1 MEGARNVR
9 KQKTRI
15 ALFLL
20 LGILLRASLTAQQA
34 SDQKT
39 PAASAQKTPAPNDQT
54 PPPESEQNPT
64 LSEPANRP
72 PSLGV
77 SVDSARKS
85 PDLPTSVTT
94 ENNSGATWG
103 LYEVKQAAE
112 LGGRISD
119 FTGSTAMW
127 DTLVNLGSGPR
138 LLEYTLNM
146 RSPAHNG
153 KLFDELNFSNFG
165 YGGDPNDVSH
175 LLISKGAA
183 YNFAFNFRRD
193 QQVFD
198 YNLLANPLNPPTS
211 NPNVPILQTPHEFLT
226 VRRMT
231 DATLRLLPV
240 GRVRFQ
246 LGWSQ
251 VVNNG
256 QVASTVHEGNEGQLI
271 IPAET
276 TTETIH
282 FGVMFHLLPRTS
294 FNYDQFYTYYKGDN
308 FADFANAQQQA
319 VFGIPTFT
327 LPGGT
332 PVNLGLSFNTPAGY
346 PCATPVLGTG
356 FANPACNGFFSYFR
370 SDRVRNN
377 YPTEQATFQS
387 SYFRWLDISG
397 RFSYTGSESNL
408 PNAAETF
415 SGLITRTRQVATSQ
429 TGSASSQR
437 INVAADLGFTVRLT
451 NRLRLI
457 DTFRLDNFRIPGLWA
472 LTTTSLFGATLLTT
486 PNAFSL
492 ATCPPP
498 FTATSCP
505 QHIASSGPDI
515 DVNLLNQFLRQD
527 MWTNTVELEYDFT
540 RRIMGY
546 IGFNYMSR
554 DITDNFTNDQL
565 ETFFPTL
572 PNRGACAGQPVVN
585 GVCTVFVP
593 GTVSGLSDNT
603 FVPINAY
610 TALIGFSA
618 RPTDNLRFSFDTDLY
633 WADNTFTRIAPRKS
647 QWYKGKL
654 TYTPT
659 NWMSFNGGV
668 NILEASNTADTINN
682 HQHNRSYA
690 ISTVFAPPQGKW
702 GVDFSYT
709 YNDIFSQINICF
721 VATPTP
727 PGSLSC
733 GTPFLSGISNYSE
746 LANIVN
752 ASVYLH
758 PVSRVNL
765 GAGYT
770 LTSTTGNTL
779 ILNPNAPTGP
789 LSYNYHLPSALLSV
803 ELTKH
808 LIYKTSWNYYDYNEK
823 SQPGPTLPRDFRGN
837 TFTLSL
843 RYLM

>member
-1 MEGARNVR
+1 MEGTKNVR
-9 KQKTRI
+9 KQPMRI
-15 ALFLL
+15 ALLVLL
-20 LGILLRASLTAQQA
+20 ACSFPTSLRAQQP
-34 SDQKT
+34 STQKP
-39 PAASAQKTPAPNDQT
+39 PAAGEQNPPAG
-54 PPPESEQNPT
+54 SEQNPT
-64 LSEPANRP
+64 LSEPANRR

-85 PDLPTSVTT
+85 SDLPTSVTT
-94 ENNSGATWG
+94 ENNTGATWG
-103 LYEVKQAAE
+103 TYEVKQAAE
-112 LGGRISD
+112 FGGRISD
-119 FTGSTAMW
+119 FTGSTPMW

-138 LLEYTLNM
+138 LLEYTLHM
-146 RSPAHNG
+146 RSPTHNG
-153 KLFDELNFSNFG
+153 ALFDQLTFSNFG

-198 YNLLANPLNPPTS
+198 YNLLANPLNPATS

-226 VRRMT
+226 TRRMT

-240 GRVRFQ
+240 GKVRFQ
-246 LGWSQ
+246 VGWSQ

-256 QVASTVHEGNEGQLI
+256 HVASTIHQGTEGQLI
-271 IPAET
+271 IPAQT
-276 TTETIH
+276 TTETFH
-282 FGVMFHLLPRTS
+282 FGVMFRLVPRTS

-308 FADFANAQQQA
+308 FAPFGDPQQQA

-327 LPGGT
+327 LAGGI
-332 PVNLGLSFNTPAGY
+332 PVNLGLSFNTAALQ
-346 PCATPVLGTG
+346 PCAAPVLGTG

-377 YPTEQATFQS
+377 YPTEQGSFQS
-387 SYFRWLDISG
+387 TYFRWLDISG

-415 SGLITRTRQVATSQ
+415 RGLITRTLGAASSQ
-429 TGSASSQR
+429 TGSASAQR
-437 INVAADLGFTVRLT
+437 INVAADLGFTIRLT
-451 NRLRLI
+451 HRLRFI
-457 DTFRLDNFRIPGLWA
+457 DTFRLDKFRIPGLWT
-472 LTTTSLFGATLLTT
+472 LTTTSLFGATLLSP
-486 PNAFSL
+486 PNVFSL

-498 FTATSCP
+498 FTAATCP
-505 QHIASSGPDI
+505 QHFAGSGPDI
-515 DVNLLNQFLRQD
+515 NVSFLNQFLRQD
-527 MWTNTVELEYDFT
+527 MWTNTTELEYDFT
-540 RRIMGY
+540 RRVMGY
-546 IGFNYMSR
+546 IGFNFMSR

-565 ETFFPTL
+565 QTFFPTL

-593 GTVSGLSDNT
+593 GTVSGLSDSA

-610 TALIGFSA
+610 SALFGFSA
-618 RPTDNLRFSFDTDLY
+618 RPTDNLRFSFDTDLF
-633 WADNTFTRIAPRKS
+633 WADNAFTRISPRKL

-654 TYTPT
+654 IYTPR
-659 NWMSFNGGV
+659 NWMSFSGSV
-668 NILEASNTADTINN
+668 NIRQNSNTADAIDN
-682 HQHNRSYA
+682 HQHNRTYA
-690 ISTVFAPPQGKW
+690 ITTIFAPPQGKW
-702 GVDFSYT
+702 GVDFSYS
-709 YNDIFSQINICF
+709 YIDIFSETNICF
-721 VATPTP
+721 VISPTP

-733 GTPFLSGISNYSE
+733 GATFLSGISTYSE

-752 ASVYLH
+752 ATVYLH
-758 PVSRVNL
+758 PVPRVTL

-789 LSYNYHLPSALLSV
+789 LSYNYHLPSASLAV

-808 LIYKTSWNYYDYNEK
+808 LIYKTNWNYYDYNEK
-823 SQPGPTLPRDFRGN
+823 SLPGPTLPRDFRGN
-837 TFTLSL
+837 VFTLSL

>member
-1 MEGARNVR
+1 MQHTRNAG
-9 KQKTRI
+9 KQKLWI
-15 ALFLL
+15 GVVMLL
-20 LGILLRASLTAQQA
+20 ASSLPATLRAQQPSPTPPPAEQNPAAA
-34 SDQKT
+34 SDQ
-39 PAASAQKTPAPNDQT
+39 D
-54 PPPESEQNPT
+54 PT
-64 LSEPANRP
+64 LREPANQP

-94 ENNSGATWG
+94 ENNTGATWG
-103 LYEVKQAAE
+103 VYEVKQAAE
-112 LGGRISD
+112 FGGRISD
-119 FTGSTAMW
+119 FTGNPATW

-146 RSPAHNG
+146 RAPTHNG
-153 KLFDELNFSNFG
+153 KLFDALDFSNFG

-175 LLISKGAA
+175 LLISKGKA
-183 YNFAFNFRRD
+183 YDFAFNFRRD

-211 NPNVPILQTPHEFLT
+211 SPNVPILQTPHEFLT

-231 DATLRLLPV
+231 DATLRLFPV
-240 GRVRFQ
+240 GKVRFQ

-256 QVASTVHEGNEGQLI
+256 DVSSTNHQGTEALLA
-271 IPAET
+271 IPAQT
-276 TTETIH
+276 TTETFH

-308 FADFANAQQQA
+308 FADLGNPAQQA
-319 VFGIPTFT
+319 VAGVPTFT
-327 LPGGT
+327 LAGGT
-332 PVNLGLSFNTPAGY
+332 PVNLGLSFNTVAGY

-377 YPTEQATFQS
+377 YPTEQGSFQS
-387 SYFRWLDISG
+387 SYFRWLDIYG

-415 SGLITRTRQVATSQ
+415 SGLITRTRGAASTQ

-437 INVAADLGFTVRLT
+437 INVAADLGMTFRLT
-451 NRLRLI
+451 KRLRLI

-472 LTTTSLFGATLLTT
+472 LTTTSLFSATLLST
-486 PNAFSL
+486 PNVFSL

-498 FTATSCP
+498 FTAATCP
-505 QHIASSGPDI
+505 QHFAGSGPDI
-515 DVNLLNQFLRQD
+515 NVSFLNQFLRQD
-527 MWTNTVELEYDFT
+527 MWTNTTELEYDFT
-540 RRIMGY
+540 RRVMGY
-546 IGFNYMSR
+546 IGFNFMSR

-565 ETFFPTL
+565 QTFFPTL

-593 GTVSGLSDNT
+593 GTVSGLSDSA

-610 TALIGFSA
+610 SALFGFSA
-618 RPTDNLRFSFDTDLY
+618 RPTDNLRFSFDTDLF
-633 WADNTFTRIAPRKS
+633 WADNAFTRISPRKL

-654 TYTPT
+654 IYTPR
-659 NWMSFNGGV
+659 NWMSFSGSV
-668 NILEASNTADTINN
+668 NIRQNSNTADAIDN
-682 HQHNRSYA
+682 HQHNRTYA
-690 ISTVFAPPQGKW
+690 ITTIFAPPQGKW
-702 GVDFSYT
+702 GVDFSYS
-709 YNDIFSQINICF
+709 YIDIFSETNICF
-721 VATPTP
+721 VISPTP

-733 GTPFLSGISNYSE
+733 GATFLSGISTYSE

-752 ASVYLH
+752 ATVYLH
-758 PVSRVNL
+758 PVPRVTL

-789 LSYNYHLPSALLSV
+789 LSYNYHLPSASLAV

-808 LIYKTSWNYYDYNEK
+808 LIYKTNWNYYDYNEK
-823 SQPGPTLPRDFRGN
+823 SLPGPTLPRDFRGN
-837 TFTLSL
+837 VFTLSL

>member
-1 MEGARNVR
+1 MEGIQRVR
-9 KQKTRI
+9 KQKKWM
-15 ALFLL
+15 ALLVLL
-20 LGILLRASLTAQQA
+20 AGSLQANLRAQQP
-34 SDQKT
+34 SDQKP
-39 PAASAQKTPAPNDQT
+39 PAAGEQKPPA
-54 PPPESEQNPT
+54 SERDLT

-94 ENNSGATWG
+94 ENNTGTPWG
-103 LYEVKQAAE
+103 LYRVKQAAE
-112 LGGRISD
+112 FGGRISD
-119 FTGSTAMW
+119 FTGSEAVW

-146 RSPAHNG
+146 RSPTHEG
-153 KLFDELNFSNFG
+153 MLFDELNFSNFG

-175 LLISKGAA
+175 LLVSRGAA

-211 NPNVPILQTPHEFLT
+211 SPNVPILQTPHLFLNT
-226 VRRMT
+226 RKLT

-240 GRVRFQ
+240 GKVRFY
-246 LGWSQ
+246 LGWFQ

-256 QVASTVHEGNEGQLI
+256 DIGSSIHQGNEGQLV
-271 IPAET
+271 IPLQN
-276 TTETIH
+276 TTETFH
-282 FGVMFHLLPRTS
+282 FGVSFRLLPRTS
-294 FNYDQFYTYYKGDN
+294 FNYDQFYTYFKGDN
-308 FADFANAQQQA
+308 FADFANPQQQA

-327 LPGGT
+327 LVGGI
-332 PVNLGLSFNTPAGY
+332 PVNLGLSFNSPAGY

-370 SDRVRNN
+370 SDRVRTN
-377 YPTEQATFQS
+377 YPTEQASFQS
-387 SYFRWLDISG
+387 TYFRWLDISG
-397 RFSYTGSESNL
+397 RFAYTGAESNL
-408 PNAAETF
+408 PSGFETF
-415 SGLITRTRQVATSQ
+415 RGLITRTRQAATSQ
-429 TGSASSQR
+429 TGSASAQR
-437 INVAADLGFTVRLT
+437 INVAADLGFTVRLSH
-451 NRLRLI
+451 RLRLI

-472 LTTTSLFGATLLTT
+472 LTTTSLFGATLLST

-498 FTATSCP
+498 FTAATCP
-505 QHIASSGPDI
+505 QHFASSGPDI
-515 DVNLLNQFLRQD
+515 NVNVLNQFLRQD
-527 MWTNTVELEYDFT
+527 LWTNTTELEYDFT

-546 IGFNYMSR
+546 VGFNFMSR

-565 ETFFPTL
+565 QTFFPTL
-572 PNRGACAGQPVVN
+572 PNRGICAGQPVVN

-603 FVPINAY
+603 FVPIKAY

-618 RPTDNLRFSFDTDLY
+618 RPTDNLRFSLDTDLY
-633 WADNTFTRIAPRKS
+633 WADNTFTRIAPRKL
-647 QWYKGKL
+647 QWYKGKM
-654 TYTPT
+654 TYTPA
-659 NWMSFNGGV
+659 NWLNFNGAV
-668 NILEASNTADTINN
+668 NIIENSNTADAIDN
-682 HQHNRSYA
+682 HQHDRTYA
-690 ISTVFAPPQGKW
+690 ISTILAPPEGKW
-702 GVDFSYT
+702 GVDFTYSYS
-709 YNDIFSQINICF
+709 DIFSKTNICF

-733 GTPFLSGISNYSE
+733 GTPFLSGISTYTE

-758 PVSRVNL
+758 PDPRFNL

-770 LTSTTGNTL
+770 LTSTTGSTL

-789 LSYNYHLPSALLSV
+789 LSYNYHLPSASLSV

-823 SQPGPTLPRDFRGN
+823 SLPGPTLPRDFRGN
-837 TFTLSL
+837 VFTLSL